1 MGWFIPVIAGGAIV
15 AYVMKDVF
23 FPDENPDLATP
34 VAASQP
40 VTTDTKTVVTTIT
53 TLGKKRPPV
62 PVAEPQNP
70 GHLVN
75 HVTAHSPAREA
86 AFPLYHHLK
95 LSGVDSSSELQR
107 LVSGFQKAASSDSQ
121 VIAIVGPVPMTGIY
135 DPKTSAALTVFTRDP
150 IPADVRAP
158 APVPMSHPAD
168 INDSSTPGHASLAA
182 FNLIAYLLKS
192 GDDRSATENRLVA
205 EFQRSV
211 NNDTK
216 FPGPA
221 NATGK
226 PTIVKSKLDVN
237 GVYDAA
243 TADALRV
250 VSGTRINP
258 GGTAGVVAKTQ
269 AFTKRVLAADQK
281 NRDAVSPISDNTAA
295 GITSDGSRSV

>member
-1 MGWFIPVIAGGAIV
+1 MGWIILPVLLGGAAV
-15 AYVMKDVF
+15 AYVAKDIF
-23 FPDENPDLATP
+23 FPEENPDLAPPDAATAPAKAEAP
-34 VAASQP
+34 V
-40 VTTDTKTVVTTIT
+40 VVTTIT
-53 TLGKKRPPV
+53 TFGKKRPPV

-95 LSGVDSSSELQR
+95 LSGVDGSSELQR

-135 DPKTSAALTVFTRDP
+135 DPKTSSALTVFTRDP

-158 APVPMSHPAD
+158 APVPMSHPTD
-168 INDSSTPGHASLAA
+168 INDSSIPGHASLAA

-192 GDDRSATENRLVA
+192 GDDESKVENQLVR

-226 PTIVKSKLDVN
+226 PTIVKSKL
-237 GVYDAA
+237 GVTGKYDAA

-281 NRDAVSPISDNTAA
+281 NRDATNQVADSGSSA
-295 GITSDGSRSV
+295 GITSDSRR